1 MKRTHDEFTSSGG
14 RAETS
19 SAAAENSLDALVMTI
34 LAKTCALSNQLR
46 TPDQKGD
53 ALPDVRKVETS
64 PAPAPLRK

>member
-1 MKRTHDEFTSSGG
+1 
-14 RAETS
+14 
-19 SAAAENSLDALVMTI
+19 MTI